1 MRLGHNMYS
10 LNIFKNYKNTLG
22 VNSKALGNISTGLKI
37 NSAKDNPNKIGQS
50 ENLKLEIL
58 ARDAAQSNVQD
69 TNSMLQTFDGTLQE
83 MNNNISRLKQLTV
96 KASNGTNSNED
107 LELIQKEINQILKG
121 LDDLA
126 DNTDFNGIYL
136 SSAKSESAVTDLT
149 NPDEP
154 SLSKISV
161 IGILSGEKVEIP
173 FYNVTSKGLGID
185 DIDVTKPNGGSNALE
200 KIEKA
205 TNIVSRIRSKYG
217 SMQSRL
223 DETYDSMSEISEN
236 LSSAKSSIS
245 DADIA
250 EEMLNYARTNIM
262 YQSAI
267 SLMAQSN
274 KFPQDVL
281 NIMSN
286 VK

>member
-1 MRLGHNMYS
+1 
-10 LNIFKNYKNTLG
+10 
-22 VNSKALGNISTGLKI
+22 
-37 NSAKDNPNKIGQS
+37 
-50 ENLKLEIL
+50 
-58 ARDAAQSNVQD
+58 
-69 TNSMLQTFDGTLQE
+69 
-83 MNNNISRLKQLTV
+83 
-96 KASNGTNSNED
+96 
-107 LELIQKEINQILKG
+107 
-121 LDDLA
+121 
-126 DNTDFNGIYL
+126 
-136 SSAKSESAVTDLT
+136 
-149 NPDEP
+149 
-154 SLSKISV
+154 
-161 IGILSGEKVEIP
+161 
-173 FYNVTSKGLGID
+173 
-185 DIDVTKPNGGSNALE
+185 
-200 KIEKA
+200 
-205 TNIVSRIRSKYG
+205 
-217 SMQSRL
+217 MQSRL